1 MQAPERSEVH
11 ILIGC
16 ADAREI
22 GGSFIEAVGD
32 VLRAYN
38 ERGVAVELHALR
50 TPGTFVTHDLVEDL
64 RGIIVATQRARA
76 TGDVRYVV
84 HVQTH
89 GEIEVDEHA
98 TGCGLQRLRVVAGSR
113 FNCGM
118 LGATGVG
125 LEMERLLL
133 TRNPATDSEEAIRTL
148 LRERYAH
155 DGFLAGDWIR
165 SIDDLRT
172 HARLQKAVLRRAL
185 DRDPA
190 LRGLGVEI
198 TAGIQDYGKQD
209 YIRVDG
215 GEHGL
220 TFWDECYVRLRE
232 RTAALPADHPDI
244 VDRTR
249 AQAPAAGLFAM
260 GDIRASRG
268 LAAAWHARVHGKP
281 AGEFGPNTIFALAG
295 GAFDV
300 PATPFGP
307 YTIAGFFY
315 GVVHLHLKEWI
326 VMGNDVAQAA
336 RMLRKLAA
344 DPLIDLIREAHG
356 VECSAISAEQARQ
369 G

>member
-1 MQAPERSEVH
+1 MQASQRREVH

-32 VLRAYN
+32 VQRAYAD
-38 ERGVAVELHALR
+38 RGVAVELHALR
-50 TPGTFVTHDLVEDL
+50 TPGTFVTPDLVEDL
-64 RGIIVATQRARA
+64 RGIIMATQRAR
-76 TGDVRYVV
+76 TSGIVRYVV

-89 GEIEVDEHA
+89 GEIEVGEHS
-98 TGCGLQRLRVVAGSR
+98 GPCGLQRLRVVAGSK

-125 LEMERLLL
+125 LEMERMLL
-133 TRNPATDSEEAIRTL
+133 TRAPAIDSEEAIRTL
-148 LRERYAH
+148 LRDRYAH

-172 HARLQKAVLRRAL
+172 HARLQKGVLRRAL
-185 DRDPA
+185 DRDPG
-190 LRGLGVEI
+190 LRALGVEI

-215 GEHGL
+215 DEHGV

-232 RTAALPADHPDI
+232 RTAALPADHPD
-244 VDRTR
+244 VADRTR

-268 LAAAWHARVHGKP
+268 LAAAWHAMTHDKP

-300 PATPFGP
+300 PAMPFGP
-307 YTIAGFFY
+307 YTLAGFFY
-315 GVVHLHLKEWI
+315 GVVNLHLRDWI
-326 VMGNDVAQAA
+326 VMGNDAAQAA
-336 RMLRKLAA
+336 RMLRKLIG
-344 DPLIDLIREAHG
+344 DPIVELIRETHDVAFAPIAADQ
-356 VECSAISAEQARQ
+356 VRRV
-369 G
+369 